1 MRPPRLP
8 RDGAHVPGQI
18 GGGRRAGLVGG
29 MRGVAKRAIVSAY
42 DSSVTPWAR
51 SARRARERWEKYG
64 ARLAAIR

>member
-1 MRPPRLP
+1 
-8 RDGAHVPGQI
+8 
-18 GGGRRAGLVGG
+18 